1 MFYATGAEQSFYFN
15 PLIFLER
22 PSTDNYP
29 MTIKDRE
36 ESVTIIIEIIPLGE
50 WEREESTKRKRQGK
64 TDFWPGPCT
73 VITA

>member
-1 MFYATGAEQSFYFN
+1 MK
-15 PLIFLER
+15 
-22 PSTDNYP
+22 
-29 MTIKDRE
+29 IKDRE